1 MFRRYTTVSNVA
13 GCDAVLSA
21 AAAWDGHVWLA
32 ARLTASRAFLLSA
45 QESAS
50 VCRRCGAQY
59 MVKCT
64 CICLIVH
71 ICVHLR
77 RVINSSETC
86 VGGKT
91 FASTSCRFSQQHKQT
106 GFDGTPQTSS
116 SVRVFFVCLFDLSC
130 SVFYF
135 PWPMRAM
142 RHHWLLLG
150 ACGWVLLILMFV
162 SKFITFRAVDGKTSP
177 CRVPSELPEDSRTP
191 LTSLC
196 LYRLR

>member
-86 VGGKT
+86 VGEKHLRQRVVVSHNNTNKPG
-91 FASTSCRFSQQHKQT
+91 STEHLK
-106 GFDGTPQTSS
+106 PHHP
-116 SVRVFFVCLFDLSC
+116 SVFLLFVCLFDLSC
-130 SVFYF
+130 SLFYF

-177 CRVPSELPEDSRTP
+177 CRVPQRAA
-191 LTSLC
+191 
-196 LYRLR
+196 

>member
-1 MFRRYTTVSNVA
+1 MWCTIYGQMYMYMSHCTYMCTFKTCNKLVR
-13 GCDAVLSA
+13 D
-21 AAAWDGHVWLA
+21 
-32 ARLTASRAFLLSA
+32 
-45 QESAS
+45 
-50 VCRRCGAQY
+50 VC
-59 MVKCT
+59 
-64 CICLIVH
+64 
-71 ICVHLR
+71 
-77 RVINSSETC
+77 
-86 VGGKT
+86 GGKT

-116 SVRVFFVCLFDLSC
+116 SVRVFFVFVCLFDLSC

-191 LTSLC
+191 LTLPNTTLSL
-196 LYRLR
+196 LIQITVTGP

>member
-1 MFRRYTTVSNVA
+1 
-13 GCDAVLSA
+13 
-21 AAAWDGHVWLA
+21 
-32 ARLTASRAFLLSA
+32 
-45 QESAS
+45 
-50 VCRRCGAQY
+50 

-71 ICVHLR
+71 ICVHLG

-86 VGGKT
+86 GGKKNICVNELS
-91 FASTSCRFSQQHKQT
+91 FLKHKQT

-116 SVRVFFVCLFDLSC
+116 SVRIFLFVCFFDLSC

-162 SKFITFRAVDGKTSP
+162 SKLITFRAVDGKTSP
-177 CRVPSELPEDSRTP
+177 CRVPSELPEDSLTP
-191 LTSLC
+191 LTLSHTTLSLSAYTDYGDRAAIQKWTVPGTKVIKPAPPASSPGKPEPNPKPSHQVID
-196 LYRLR
+196 LVLH

>member
-1 MFRRYTTVSNVA
+1 M
-13 GCDAVLSA
+13 
-21 AAAWDGHVWLA
+21 
-32 ARLTASRAFLLSA
+32 SA

-86 VGGKT
+86 GEKKT
-91 FASTSCRFSQQHKQT
+91 NLRQRVVVSQTQTNRVRRNTSNLIIRLYFFC
-106 GFDGTPQTSS
+106 
-116 SVRVFFVCLFDLSC
+116 FVCLFDLSC

-162 SKFITFRAVDGKTSP
+162 SKLITFRAVDGKTSP

-191 LTSLC
+191 LTLSHTTLSLC